1 MKILKMSLQLVGIM
15 LLVPIVVM
23 ATLRFDNR
31 NADGPSIIFPGGEL
45 VSGDLHTGQE
55 PDWTFTNE
63 VQTIELQLEDTLS
76 SSLIWIVE
84 NEGRI
89 YVVSKYMSSTLGR
102 MWKHWA
108 VAAESGSGLAVIR
121 VGDIRYE
128 RKLLRLD
135 GDDIPNGLSAKM
147 TTKYSRGQAAPET
160 ILADKLAIQTGD
172 TWVFELAAR

>member
-1 MKILKMSLQLVGIM
+1 
-15 LLVPIVVM
+15 
-23 ATLRFDNR
+23 
-31 NADGPSIIFPGGEL
+31 
-45 VSGDLHTGQE
+45 
-55 PDWTFTNE
+55 
-63 VQTIELQLEDTLS
+63 
-76 SSLIWIVE
+76 
-84 NEGRI
+84 
-89 YVVSKYMSSTLGR
+89 

-147 TTKYSRGQAAPET
+147 TTKYSRGQAASET
-160 ILADKLAIQTGD
+160 ILVDKLAIQTGD